1 MVPEAVAVTV
11 GAVVEAGAGVEAGA
25 AVGSSLGAAIVE
37 DTGK

>member
-11 GAVVEAGAGVEAGA
+11 GAVVEDGAGVEAGA